1 MVNYNPFF
9 VSDKQVKEIAKNN
22 QTPVYV
28 YSKEVLT
35 KYAKEA
41 KLFKTAYGTAVRY
54 AVKANPNKEVVQLFD
69 SLGLLF
75 DASSAEEAELLL
87 SFGIK
92 PQKIALNSQQ
102 LPNNLQQLVKNGV
115 FFTAT
120 SLHQL
125 EQYCKIAPNSNVGVR
140 LNPGVGSGTNNRVT
154 TGGVAASFGIWHEY
168 IPKIIATAKKA
179 NVTITKVHTHIGAGT
194 DPTVW
199 QQSAKITLGLC
210 KKVLS
215 ATVVS
220 FGGGFKVGRMPNE
233 QTADIALIG
242 TKINK
247 LVQDFAK
254 DTGREM
260 FVEIEPGTYLTAMA
274 GVLIAKVIDVTN
286 TGKDGY
292 NFIRTNTGMNDFLR
306 TSMYGAQHP
315 LKIVNIKP
323 TAETKKYVVVGHNCE
338 SGDILT
344 SAKGNPDQIEPRQ
357 LNKATIGDYLVLAGA
372 GAYCASMRAIGYN
385 AFAPAKEII
394 ID

>member
-168 IPKIIATAKKA
+168 IPKIIAITKKA
-179 NVTITKVHTHIGAGT
+179 NITISKVHTHIGAGT

-357 LNKATIGDYLVLAGA
+357 LHKATIGDYLVLAGA

>member
-102 LPNNLQQLVKNGV
+102 LPQNLQDIVKKGV

-168 IPKIIATAKKA
+168 IPKIIAITKKA
-179 NVTITKVHTHIGAGT
+179 NITISKVHTHIGAGT

-210 KKVLS
+210 KKVPS

-315 LKIVNIKP
+315 LKIINIKP
-323 TAETKKYVVVGHNCE
+323 TAVIRKYVVVGHNCE

-357 LNKATIGDYLVLAGA
+357 LHKATIGDYLVLAGA

>member
-1 MVNYNPFF
+1 MNYNPFF
-9 VSDKQVKEIAKNN
+9 ISDNQVKEIAKNN
-22 QTPVYV
+22 QTPVYI
-28 YSKEVLT
+28 YSKAVLT

-41 KLFKTAYGTAVRY
+41 KLFKTPYGTAVRY
-54 AVKANPNKEVVQLFD
+54 AVKANPNKYVVQLFD
-69 SLGLLF
+69 KLGLLF
-75 DASSAEEAELLL
+75 DASSVEEVELLL
-87 SFGIK
+87 NYNVA

-102 LPNNLQQLVKNGV
+102 LPQNLQEMVKRGV

-140 LNPGVGSGTNNRVT
+140 LNPGIGSGANNRVT

-179 NVTITKVHTHIGAGT
+179 NVKITKVHTHIGAGT
-194 DPTVW
+194 DPAVW
-199 QQSAKITLGLC
+199 QQSAKITLDLC
-210 KKVLS
+210 KQVPS

-242 TKINK
+242 KKISK
-247 LVQDFAK
+247 LIQDFAK
-254 DTGREM
+254 ETGKEM

-274 GVLIAKVIDVTN
+274 GVLIANVIDVTN

-323 TAETKKYVVVGHNCE
+323 TPVIKKYVVVGHNCE

-344 SAKGNPDQIEPRQ
+344 SAKGNPDKIEPRE
-357 LNKATIGDYLVLAGA
+357 LNKVTIGDYLVLAGA
-372 GAYCASMRAIGYN
+372 GAYCASMRAVGYN

>member
-102 LPNNLQQLVKNGV
+102 LPQNLQDIVKKGI

-179 NVTITKVHTHIGAGT
+179 NVKITKVHTHIGAGT
-194 DPTVW
+194 DPAVW
-199 QQSAKITLGLC
+199 QQSAKITLDLC
-210 KKVLS
+210 KQVPS

-242 TKINK
+242 KKISK
-247 LVQDFAK
+247 LIQDFAK
-254 DTGREM
+254 ETGKEM

-274 GVLIAKVIDVTN
+274 GVLIANVIDVTN

-323 TAETKKYVVVGHNCE
+323 TPVIKKYVVVGHNCE

-344 SAKGNPDQIEPRQ
+344 SAKGNPDKIEPRE
-357 LNKATIGDYLVLAGA
+357 LNKVTIGDYLVLAGA
-372 GAYCASMRAIGYN
+372 GAYCASMRAVGYN

>member
-1 MVNYNPFF
+1 MNYNPFF
-9 VSDKQVKEIAKNN
+9 VSNNQVKEIAKNN

-28 YSKEVLT
+28 YSKAVLT
-35 KYAKEA
+35 KYAKEV
-41 KLFKTAYGTAVRY
+41 KLFKTPYGTAVRY
-54 AVKANPNKEVVQLFD
+54 AVKANPNKNVVQLFD
-69 SLGLLF
+69 KLGLLF
-75 DASSAEEAELLL
+75 DASSEEEVELLL
-87 SFGIK
+87 NYNVA

-102 LPNNLQQLVKNGV
+102 LPQNLQEIVKMGV

-140 LNPGVGSGTNNRVT
+140 LNPGIGSGANNRVT

-168 IPKIIATAKKA
+168 IPKIIAITNKA

-210 KKVLS
+210 KQVPS
-215 ATVVS
+215 TTVVS

-242 TKINK
+242 KKISN
-247 LVQDFAK
+247 LIQDFAK
-254 DTGREM
+254 ETGKEM

-274 GVLIAKVIDVTN
+274 GVLIANVIDVTK

-323 TAETKKYVVVGHNCE
+323 TPVIKKYVVVGHNCE

-344 SAKGNPDQIEPRQ
+344 SAKGNPDKIEPRE
-357 LNKATIGDYLVLAGA
+357 LNKTTIGDYLVLAGA
-372 GAYCASMRAIGYN
+372 GAYCASMRAVGYN

>member
-102 LPNNLQQLVKNGV
+102 LPQNLQDIVKKGI

-315 LKIVNIKP
+315 LKIINIKP
-323 TAETKKYVVVGHNCE
+323 TAVIRKYVVVGHN
-338 SGDILT
+338 
-344 SAKGNPDQIEPRQ
+344 
-357 LNKATIGDYLVLAGA
+357 
-372 GAYCASMRAIGYN
+372 
-385 AFAPAKEII
+385 
-394 ID
+394 